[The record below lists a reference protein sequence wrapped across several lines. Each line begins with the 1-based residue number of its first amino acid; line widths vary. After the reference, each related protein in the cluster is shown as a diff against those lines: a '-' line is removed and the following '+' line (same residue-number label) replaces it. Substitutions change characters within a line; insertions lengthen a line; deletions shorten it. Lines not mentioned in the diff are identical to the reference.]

1 MSSGSPSTE
10 KTLGNLRPYKSGSE
24 WRGNAAGRPKGSR
37 NHLGEA
43 FLEALH
49 DDFVAHGKGA
59 IEACRADKPEQY
71 LKVIASILPK
81 QAEIKIDNYEHM
93 DDGQLRSALNAA
105 LRDLATFGVDIGLG
119 EGANSGQTIE
129 GEPARLLQSIQ

>member
-49 DDFVAHGKGA
+49 DA